1 MFEYHLWAVVTTGG
15 GLEADGAL
23 LAALQTRIAGL
34 SEMVRESFHVTTL
47 NETHVVATGLR
58 NHHEWEIEDT
68 FRWIAGQSPSCYGLL
83 YVRGEHPDADGQTRF
98 RVQRMS
104 RGRIEELEDRYLIDL
119 A

>member
-1 MFEYHLWAVVTTGG
+1 MWAVVTADG

-23 LAALQTRIAGL
+23 LDALRSRIAGL
-34 SEMVRESFHVTTL
+34 SEAVRESFHVTTL

-58 NHHEWEIEDT
+58 NRREWEVEDT
-68 FRWIAGQSPSCYGLL
+68 FRWIAEHSHSGYGLL
-83 YVRGEHPDADGQTRF
+83 YLRSEYPDADGQTHF

-104 RGRIEELEDRYLIDL
+104 LGRIEELEDRYLEGL